1 MGHGFMGKV
10 LWVDLAKQQLKDEP
24 LDEKTM
30 RDFLGGYG
38 LGARILFSRQKAG
51 VDPLGSEAILG
62 LVTGVLT
69 GTDAM
74 GGSRYVVVGKSPL
87 TGGWGDANSGGNVG
101 PYLKFAG
108 YDAVFFTGISKKPV
122 YLLIDNGKAELKDA
136 SGLWGKDTFDTQD
149 ILRAEHG
156 KELEVACIG
165 PSGEKLCLIAAV
177 MNNKGRAAG
186 RSGLGAVMGSKKL
199 KAIAVK
205 GNMKIPV
212 ADAAASAEMR
222 KRHVQNKNPRSEM
235 IGAFGTS
242 FLFNMSAESDD
253 APCKNWDGVAVI
265 DFPKYKDISGE
276 PVKSQQV
283 RKYGCWHCPIGCGG
297 IMKANTTGEFTYD
310 EHAHK
315 PEYETLAMYGSNLLN
330 NDLISIIKA
339 NDICNRYGL
348 DTISAGACI
357 AFVLECY
364 EKGIITKKDTGIEM
378 KWGDPKAIIAMTEKM
393 AKREGFGDILAD
405 GVKIAAEKVG
415 KGSEKYAIHIG
426 GQEYPAHDSRDGL
439 NFAIGYGANPTPGRH
454 TQGGEGPLPQ
464 GALPQYDFRSLK
476 GRGVPH
482 KQGIGITSA
491 YNAAGI
497 CMIVIGDAYV
507 HINDLVE
514 AFQKVTGWD
523 ITLEEL
529 IKTGARIETMKQAFN
544 VREGIK
550 TPWKHHDRMLGK
562 PPKKVGPRAGA
573 TLDEDELSK
582 EYYEAIGWD
591 TKTGKPSKKALLDL
605 GLDDVAKVLWP

>member
-1 MGHGFMGKV
+1 MGHGFMGKI
-10 LWVDLAKQQLKDEP
+10 LWVDLAKQQIKDEP

-51 VDPLGSEAILG
+51 VDPLGPNAIFG

-156 KELEVACIG
+156 KDLEVACIG

-222 KRHVQNKNPRSEM
+222 KRHIQNKNPRSEM

-242 FLFNMSAESDD
+242 FLFNMAAESDD
-253 APCKNWDGVAVI
+253 APCKNWDGVTVI
-265 DFPKYKDISGE
+265 DLPTYKDISGE
-276 PVKSQQV
+276 PVKAQQV

-297 IMKANTTGEFTYD
+297 IMKANTTGDFIYD

-315 PEYETLAMYGSNLLN
+315 PEYETLALFGTNLLN

-339 NDICNRYGL
+339 NDVCNRYGL
-348 DTISAGACI
+348 DTISAGACV
-357 AFVLECY
+357 AFAMECY
-364 EKGIITKKDTGIEM
+364 EKGILTRKDLGM
-378 KWGDPKAIIAMTEKM
+378 DLKWGDAKAIIALAEKIG
-393 AKREGFGDILAD
+393 KREGIGDILAD
-405 GVKIAAEKVG
+405 GVKIAAEKIG
-415 KGSEKYAIHIG
+415 KGSENYAIHIG
-426 GQEYPAHDSRDGL
+426 GQEYPAHDSRGGL
-439 NFAIGYGANPTPGRH
+439 GFAIGYGANPTPGRH

-464 GALPQYDFRSLK
+464 GSMPQYDFRSLK

-482 KQGIGITSA
+482 KRGIGITSA

-507 HINDLVE
+507 HVNDLVE

-529 IKTGARIETMKQAFN
+529 VKTGARIETMKQAFN

-573 TLDEDELSK
+573 TLDEDMLAK
-582 EYYEAIGWD
+582 EYYEAIGWY